1 MLDFIYTIQL
11 YLANEGT
18 SIDTIVAL
26 FFGLIALMLAGYLI
40 ESELSKGNK
49 GEPNNEDFSNW

>member
-18 SIDTIVAL
+18 SVNTIVAL
-26 FFGLIALMLAGYLI
+26 FFGLVGFMLAGYLI
-40 ESELSKGNK
+40 ESEINK
-49 GEPNNEDFSNW
+49 E